1 MSITSN
7 NTLDPPTLPP
17 TNSQSF
23 QLGFDEIDDTDF
35 DLSSI
40 FSQSS
45 TSAVTCNESRDLL
58 KKMKSYLPSYITN
71 CFLAAGFDSA
81 EVIASMD
88 LSTKL
93 GNSLY
98 VMENYING
106 QFPGD
111 EKYTHMGSK
120 QCKFPPGHKIRIE
133 KFVEAIRRDIKSK
146 DINPQN
152 PLNRKRIGGL
162 LPFKSNEKKMK
173 QSTSNHCD
181 PSNMYK
187 KARNAFVKWQRL
199 QGKNIQALKEHIDY
213 QVNVKVGT
221 LDEHFIEV
229 RCKCGACIKLQCTN
243 ENVIISNWTRH
254 ILKNCQ
260 GTKNSSKQHIVTK
273 YLSNF
278 SPPICSTPQQPA
290 VTSLSLSTPSDGS
303 SSLLTSS
310 NPIGTS
316 ATHSTPSVDYSLPPT
331 CTNPIDTC
339 TSSLSTPSSDYS
351 LLPTCTNPIDTCT
364 SSLSTPSSDYSLLPT
379 CTNPI
384 DTCTSS
390 LSTPSSDY
398 SLLPTCTN
406 LIGTSLSLS
415 TPTDGYSSPP
425 TSSNPIDTSVT
436 HSTPSLGYSLPPTS
450 SNPQK
455 PADTSIFFTDTTNIK
470 HDCISTLKTSS
481 VEGFQKV
488 PPFLPVK
495 MGGQFQ

>member
-1 MSITSN
+1 
-7 NTLDPPTLPP
+7 
-17 TNSQSF
+17 
-23 QLGFDEIDDTDF
+23 
-35 DLSSI
+35 
-40 FSQSS
+40 
-45 TSAVTCNESRDLL
+45 
-58 KKMKSYLPSYITN
+58 
-71 CFLAAGFDSA
+71 
-81 EVIASMD
+81 
-88 LSTKL
+88 
-93 GNSLY
+93 
-98 VMENYING
+98 
-106 QFPGD
+106 
-111 EKYTHMGSK
+111 
-120 QCKFPPGHKIRIE
+120 
-133 KFVEAIRRDIKSK
+133 
-146 DINPQN
+146 
-152 PLNRKRIGGL
+152 
-162 LPFKSNEKKMK
+162 MK
-173 QSTSNHCD
+173 QSTSNHRD

-187 KARNAFVKWQRL
+187 KAKNVFVKWRRL
-199 QGKNIQALKEHIDY
+199 QGKNIQALKEQIDY

-229 RCKCGACIKLQCTN
+229 RCKCGVCIKLQCTN

-260 GTKNSSKQHIVTK
+260 GTKNSSKQPFVTK

-278 SPPICSTPQQPA
+278 SPPICSNPQQPA
-290 VTSLSLSTPSDGS
+290 VTSLSPSTPSGGYTLPTSSNPISTCTSLSLSAPLSSYSLPPTNTDPVGTSLSLSTPSDGS

-316 ATHSTPSVDYSLPPT
+316 ATHSTPSVDYSL
-331 CTNPIDTC
+331 
-339 TSSLSTPSSDYS
+339 
-351 LLPTCTNPIDTCT
+351 LPTCTNPIDTCT
-364 SSLSTPSSDYSLLPT
+364 SSLSTPSSGYSLLPT

-390 LSTPSSDY
+390 HSTPSSGY
-398 SLLPTCTN
+398 SLPTTNTN

-495 MGGQFQ
+495 MGGQFQQKLTGLDKAGKK